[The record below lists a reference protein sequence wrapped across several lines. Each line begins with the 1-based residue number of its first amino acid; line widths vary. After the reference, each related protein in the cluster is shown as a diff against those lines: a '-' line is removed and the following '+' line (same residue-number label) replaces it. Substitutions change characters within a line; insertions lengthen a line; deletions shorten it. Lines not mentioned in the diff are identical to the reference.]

1 MNREKQILT
10 VSYCVAGLLAIPM
23 LAWSVASGP
32 VIVAAKLEGPT
43 PQATPVVIP
52 AVIPAAVPKSPPLLL
67 SATWPPAILQWS
79 EPISMASEVYSLD
92 PDLIAA
98 VIMMES
104 GGNAEAH
111 GGSGEYGLM
120 QIMPY
125 HSCVSWDPAQNI
137 DCGAQILSRLIE
149 RADGSKS
156 LGLAAYNAGETGR
169 DRDGKGLGYANTV
182 LTLYRDAKEVR

>member
-10 VSYCVAGLLAIPM
+10 VSYCVAGLLAVPM

-32 VIVAAKLEGPT
+32 IMVTAKMDKPT
-43 PQATPVVIP
+43 PQTTTVPTPL
-52 AVIPAAVPKSPPLLL
+52 PLPRPRPSLL
-67 SATWPPAILQWS
+67 SVSWPPAILQWS
-79 EPISMASEVYSLD
+79 EPISIASEIYSLD

-125 HSCVSWDPAQNI
+125 HACVSWEPIQNI
-137 DCGAQILSRLIE
+137 DCGASILARLIE
-149 RADGSKS
+149 RAGGSKS

-169 DRDGKGLGYANTV
+169 DRDGKGLGYANKV
-182 LTLYRDAKEVR
+182 LTLYREAKGG